1 MVVFAFESKL
11 KCQTQGVN
19 ALNNIVGVIT
29 FAVIWLGA
37 ISMGMA
43 LFGGFGI
50 FLGIVVGWIA
60 TIWLIKNMKQT

>member
-1 MVVFAFESKL
+1 M
-11 KCQTQGVN
+11 N